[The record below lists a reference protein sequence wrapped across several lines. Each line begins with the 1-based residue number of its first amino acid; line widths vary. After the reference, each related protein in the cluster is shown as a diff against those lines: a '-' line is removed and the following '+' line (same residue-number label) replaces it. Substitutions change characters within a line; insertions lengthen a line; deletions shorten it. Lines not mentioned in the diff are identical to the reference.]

1 MRKYHRWITVFFG
14 VFMLFMAVTG
24 VASHIAA
31 MVARGSVFEVEKK
44 EAPAAPT
51 APTVQA
57 TAGTAPAAAGP
68 AAAPAPAP
76 TEAKAPAPA
85 SSARAWVGFFHH
97 LHSGETFG
105 PVGTI
110 ISLLSGFALIF
121 FAFSGMWMYLQMF
134 MHRKKIGRGK
144 LFWK

>member
-1 MRKYHRWITVFFG
+1 
-14 VFMLFMAVTG
+14 MLFMAVTG

-44 EAPAAPT
+44 EAPAPT
-51 APTVQA
+51 A
-57 TAGTAPAAAGP
+57 APAAP
-68 AAAPAPAP
+68 ATAAQPGAAPASAPQPGAAQTPPAP
-76 TEAKAPAPA
+76 NPA
-85 SSARAWVGFFHH
+85 RKWVGFFHH

-121 FAFSGMWMYLQMF
+121 FAISGMWMYLQMF
-134 MHRKKIGRGK
+134 LHRKKIGRGQI
-144 LFWK
+144 FWK

>member
-44 EAPAAPT
+44 EAPAPAPT
-51 APTVQA
+51 AA
-57 TAGTAPAAAGP
+57 TPAAAAQPGAAPAGAPP
-68 AAAPAPAP
+68 AAAPNPAR
-76 TEAKAPAPA
+76 K
-85 SSARAWVGFFHH
+85 WVGFFHH

-110 ISLLSGFALIF
+110 ISLFSGFALIF
-121 FAFSGMWMYLQMF
+121 FAISGMWMYLQMF
-134 MHRKKIGRGK
+134 LHRKKIGRGQI
-144 LFWK
+144 FWK